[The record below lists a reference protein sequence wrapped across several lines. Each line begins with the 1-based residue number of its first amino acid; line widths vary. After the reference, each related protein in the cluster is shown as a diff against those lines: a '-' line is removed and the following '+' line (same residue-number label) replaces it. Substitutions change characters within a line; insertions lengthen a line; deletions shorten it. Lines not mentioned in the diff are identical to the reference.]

1 MNPEDVLKEIAEQTN
16 VCTHCKLHYSR
27 KNGVPG
33 SGNPHSKILF
43 IGEAPGFHENQ
54 KGIPFVG
61 AAGKFLDELLDA
73 IQLKRED
80 VFITNVVKCRPPSN
94 RDPDTEELEACRP
107 YLDRQIAAINP
118 TVIVTLGR
126 ISMGYFI
133 QNGKISSIH
142 GGTFW
147 SNGRMIIPMYHP
159 AAALHQPS
167 LREVVKA
174 DFLKLPDL
182 IKKARENRQDDPA
195 ATEVVDIEQENQPLS
210 ANNAQQLS
218 LF

>member
-1 MNPEDVLKEIAEQTN
+1 LNPEDVLKEIAEQTN
-16 VCTHCKLHYSR
+16 VCTRCKLHYSR

-33 SGNPHSKILF
+33 SGNPHSEILF

-195 ATEVVDIEQENQPLS
+195 ATEVVDIEQEDQPLS